1 MSINTTL
8 AKWDFLAFSMYKW
21 VSKASVWTC
30 KVTTE
35 SCNQIRWYDRVPAD
49 GLDLRDSVLRNP
61 CLLRRRP
68 RSLPLQDPAS
78 QGWTRGGWSSNFI
91 ITIHFRHD
99 QVHGVENHGKR
110 KLWLLFILAGWISS
124 TLLSFTSF
132 SLPRLAAYCDVVADI
147 FFGTRQVGQIKWSL
161 SCIHILHKKPDRREI
176 DLPGPPM

>member
-21 VSKASVWTC
+21 VSKAFVSTC
-30 KVTTE
+30 QVTTT
-35 SCNQIRWYDRVPAD
+35 SYNQIRWYDRVPAD

-78 QGWTRGGWSSNFI
+78 QGWTRGGLSSIFYISYTFAMIRYMGLRTMERGNSGFCLSW
-91 ITIHFRHD
+91 
-99 QVHGVENHGKR
+99 QVRSRVLCSHVPFFLFQGWQPIVMW
-110 KLWLLFILAGWISS
+110 WL
-124 TLLSFTSF
+124 TY
-132 SLPRLAAYCDVVADI
+132 SLVPARFD
-147 FFGTRQVGQIKWSL
+147 RWSL
-161 SCIHILHKKPDRREI
+161 SFIPILHKKPDRREI